1 MDRNKNLL
9 IIGAGVYGLAAKE
22 IAESMNCFE
31 KICFLDDYAV
41 KTPNGIDV
49 IGKSSNLEDFAIDF
63 ANIIVAISDAE
74 KRLQMISK
82 IDEFAKE
89 KLGIP
94 TETLM
99 ERSGEAVVRAVRDAV
114 APGREV
120 IILCGKGNNGGDGY
134 AAATKLMSD
143 YKVTVYDIFSKGQKN
158 KQIPGREP
166 RDL

>member
-1 MDRNKNLL
+1 MK
-9 IIGAGVYGLAAKE
+9 LAT
-22 IAESMNCFE
+22 S
-31 KICFLDDYAV
+31 
-41 KTPNGIDV
+41 
-49 IGKSSNLEDFAIDF
+49 
-63 ANIIVAISDAE
+63 
-74 KRLQMISK
+74 QMISK

-99 ERSGEAVVRAVRDAV
+99 ERSGEAVARAVRDAV

-120 IILCGKGNNGGDGY
+120 IILAGKGNNGGDGY

-158 KQIPGREP
+158 KEGKHFLDEYVEKGGEIINFVPTPEIISHIKGAGCIIDAVFGTGFHGDGELGQGISV
-166 RDL
+166 